1 MTTTDLH
8 SGRTTMIDLVALD
21 IAGTTLDDGGTVYDA
36 LRAAVEERGAT
47 VAPDDLQTWMGTDKV
62 TAIDALLRLGG
73 VTPTAHQV
81 AESFDR
87 FRAILR
93 SRYAEQPAVILPG
106 VADAVRTLRAAGVK
120 VALTTGFSRDI
131 VDLLLDSV
139 GWQVD
144 THLDAVVTT
153 DDVPAG
159 RPAPYMIH
167 RAMEWTGVTDVRRVL
182 AAGDTVVDLRAAENA
197 GVVSVGVL
205 TGQTPREAL
214 EAEPHDHVLASVSA
228 LPELLL
234 GAELVTR

>member
-1 MTTTDLH
+1 
-8 SGRTTMIDLVALD
+8 MIDLVALD

-36 LRAAVEERGAT
+36 LRGAVEERGAT
-47 VAPDDLQTWMGTDKV
+47 VSATDLQTWMGTDKV

-73 VTPTAHQV
+73 VEPTADQV
-81 AESFDR
+81 AKSFDR
-87 FRAILR
+87 FREILR
-93 SRYAEQPAVILPG
+93 TRYAERPAVILPG
-106 VADAVRTLRAAGVK
+106 VADAVRTMRAAGIR

-139 GWQVD
+139 GWVVGTD
-144 THLDAVVTT
+144 LDAVVTT

-167 RAMEWTGVTDVRRVL
+167 RAMERTGVTDVRRTL
-182 AAGDTVVDLRAAENA
+182 AAGDTVVDLRAARNA

-205 TGQTPREAL
+205 TGQTPRELL
-214 EAEPHDHVLASVSA
+214 EAEPHDHVLESVRM

-234 GAELVTR
+234 NADAPAR